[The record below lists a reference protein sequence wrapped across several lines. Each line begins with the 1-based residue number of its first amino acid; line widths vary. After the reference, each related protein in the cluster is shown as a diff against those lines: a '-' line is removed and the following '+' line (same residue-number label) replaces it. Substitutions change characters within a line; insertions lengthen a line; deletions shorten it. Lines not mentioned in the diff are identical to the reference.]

1 MTMKHWQ
8 EDGVRLAGM
17 LVDAVE
23 IIHQALPLIHQKQHR
38 REIER
43 FLAGG
48 SAPFPSPEALLS
60 LEAAIIAARMMSQ
73 KERRS

>member
-1 MTMKHWQ
+1 MTMKYWQ

-23 IIHQALPLIHQKQHR
+23 IIHQALPLIHQQQHR
-38 REIER
+38 HEIER
-43 FLAGG
+43 FLASG

>member
-8 EDGVRLAGM
+8 EDGVRLAGL

-23 IIHQALPLIHQKQHR
+23 IIHEALPLIHQKQHR
-38 REIER
+38 REIKR

-60 LEAAIIAARMMSQ
+60 LEAAIIAARMMRQ

>member
-8 EDGVRLAGM
+8 EDGVRLAGI

-23 IIHQALPLIHQKQHR
+23 IIHQALPLVHQQQHR
-38 REIER
+38 HEIER

-60 LEAAIIAARMMSQ
+60 LPTEALDVKALSV
-73 KERRS
+73 E

>member
-23 IIHQALPLIHQKQHR
+23 IIHQALPLIHQQPHR
-38 REIER
+38 HEIER
-43 FLAGG
+43 FLVGG
-48 SAPFPSPEALLS
+48 LAPFPSPEARLS
-60 LEAAIIAARMMSQ
+60 LEAAIIAAGMMRQ
-73 KERRS
+73 KERKR

>member
-8 EDGVRLAGM
+8 EENVRLAGM

-23 IIHQALPLIHQKQHR
+23 IIHQALPLIHQQQHR
-38 REIER
+38 HEIER

-73 KERRS
+73 KEGRS

>member
-8 EDGVRLAGM
+8 EEGVRLAGM

-23 IIHQALPLIHQKQHR
+23 IIHEALPLIHQQKHR
-38 REIER
+38 HEIER
-43 FLAGG
+43 FLVGG

>member
-1 MTMKHWQ
+1 MTIKHWQ

-23 IIHQALPLIHQKQHR
+23 IIHQALPLIQQPQHR
-38 REIER
+38 HKIER
-43 FLAGG
+43 FLAGS
-48 SAPFPSPEALLS
+48 SAPFPSPEALRS